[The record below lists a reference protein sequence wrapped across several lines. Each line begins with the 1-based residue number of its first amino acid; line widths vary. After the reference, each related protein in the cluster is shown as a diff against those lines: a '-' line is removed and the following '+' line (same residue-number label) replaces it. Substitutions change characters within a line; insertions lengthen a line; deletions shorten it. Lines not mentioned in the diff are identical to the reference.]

1 MQKKNLIFPILSA
14 DSTLIYTLTT
24 KCQPDRVFTMKTPI
38 RLYLL
43 VVLALLCISI
53 TAGRTSFADGKETMD
68 VDEIVPG
75 MKGYG
80 KTVFNGTQIE
90 TFHVEVLGVL
100 KNWDVKSNMILI
112 RMSGGPLEQSGIIS
126 GMSGSPVYIDNRLI
140 GAVAY
145 GWNFAKEPIAG
156 VTPILEMKKSLLDVP
171 PQEKD
176 ASPTSI
182 EWEIPPAQ
190 QNSMELSPRDSFL
203 QPQATED
210 RPLNNI
216 KLTPIMSPLF
226 VSGIDSSVLQKL
238 QPLFTTHGLY
248 PLQGGSSVSS
258 ASAGV
263 AKLEPGASMAAVL
276 IRGDFNAAVVGTV
289 TYMENGHVMGFGHPF
304 LHTGST
310 DLPLASAYVYA
321 ILSSQSNSVKMASP
335 LEVIGR
341 ITQDRKS
348 GVAGVLGESSQMTPC
363 HVEVEG
369 SQKLSYNFELVNN
382 KQLTPSLLLMVMQ
395 SAVLSTEQ
403 KSGEKSV
410 RITLSMNI
418 DGYDKPVVIENVFY
432 DFDQSL
438 FSINHIVQT
447 FAMITNNQFQ
457 TVGIKQIDVK
467 ITILDSRQTAYIEA
481 IRVDKKSVKP
491 GEILQVDV
499 QLKPF
504 TGESIYQTASILIPE
519 DVPPGSILSITACD
533 STYGQSLNMSRSA
546 GKHLPTN
553 FEQLLRYV
561 ENMERNN
568 RIQVRVLLPKKGL
581 TYKGEGFPS
590 LPPSMQSIMS
600 VSNQSGIG
608 PLFDEEIVRVPTRY
622 VIMGNQSIS
631 VVVKQ

>member
-1 MQKKNLIFPILSA
+1 
-14 DSTLIYTLTT
+14 
-24 KCQPDRVFTMKTPI
+24 MKTPI

-43 VVLALLCISI
+43 TVLALLFIGI
-53 TAGRTSFADGKETMD
+53 TAGKTSFADGKETMD

-90 TFHVEVLGVL
+90 TFQVEVLGVL
-100 KNWDVKSNMILI
+100 KNFDVKSNMILI

-156 VTPILEMKKSLLDVP
+156 VTPIHEMKSSLLNVP

-176 ASPTSI
+176 ASCSF
-182 EWEIPPAQ
+182 EDWEIPPTPKK
-190 QNSMELSPRDSFL
+190 SMELSPQDAFL
-203 QPQATED
+203 QPQVTEGQ
-210 RPLNNI
+210 PFHNI
-216 KLTPIMSPLF
+216 KLTPIMSPMF
-226 VSGIDSSVLQKL
+226 VSGIDSNVLQNL

-248 PLQGGSSVSS
+248 PLQGGGSISS
-258 ASAGV
+258 ASTGATQL
-263 AKLEPGASMAAVL
+263 APGASMAAVL

-289 TYMENGHVMGFGHPF
+289 TYMENSHVMGFGHPF

-310 DLPLASAYVYA
+310 DMPLASAYVYA

-348 GVAGVLGESSQMTPC
+348 GVAGVVGESSKMTPC
-363 HVEVEG
+363 SVEVEG
-369 SQKLSYNFELVNN
+369 SQKFNYHFEIVNS
-382 KQLTPSLLLMVMQ
+382 KQLTPSLLLMIMQ
-395 SAVLSTEQ
+395 SAVLSTER
-403 KSGEKSV
+403 KAGEKSV
-410 RITLSMNI
+410 CITLSMHI

-432 DFDQSL
+432 DMDQSWL
-438 FSINHIVQT
+438 SINHIVQT

-457 TVGIKQIDVK
+457 KVGLKQIDVK
-467 ITILDSRQTAYIEA
+467 IRIMDSRQTAYIEA

-491 GEILQVDV
+491 GDSLQVEV

-504 TGESIYQTASILIPE
+504 TGESVCQTASILIPE
-519 DVPPGSILSITACD
+519 DVPSGSILSVTACD
-533 STYGQSLNMSRSA
+533 ATYGQALNMGRSA
-546 GKHLPTN
+546 GKHLPAN
-553 FEQLLRYV
+553 FDQLLRYV

-608 PLFDEEIVRVPTRY
+608 PLFDEAIVRVPTRY
-622 VIMGNQSIS
+622 VIMGNQSVS

>member
-1 MQKKNLIFPILSA
+1 
-14 DSTLIYTLTT
+14 
-24 KCQPDRVFTMKTPI
+24 MKTPI

-43 VVLALLCISI
+43 AVLALLCVGII
-53 TAGRTSFADGKETMD
+53 DGKTSFADGKETMD

-100 KNWDVKSNMILI
+100 RNWDVKSNLILI

-156 VTPILEMKKSLLDVP
+156 VTPILEMKNSLLNAP

-176 ASPTSI
+176 ASLTTI
-182 EWEIPPAQ
+182 DWEIPPAQ
-190 QNSMELSPRDSFL
+190 QNSMELRPQDAFL
-203 QPQATED
+203 QPQVTED
-210 RPLNNI
+210 RPLSNI
-216 KLTPIMSPLF
+216 KLTPIMSPML
-226 VSGIDSSVLQKL
+226 VSGIDGDVLQKL
-238 QPLFTTHGLY
+238 QPLFITHGLY
-248 PLQGGSSVSS
+248 PIQGGSSVSS
-258 ASAGV
+258 APAGT
-263 AKLEPGASMAAVL
+263 ARLTPGASMAAIL

-289 TYMENGHVMGFGHPF
+289 TYTENDHVMGFGHPF
-304 LHTGST
+304 LHAGST

-335 LEVIGR
+335 LEVVGR

-348 GVAGVLGESSQMTPC
+348 GVAGILGESSKMTPC
-363 HVEVEG
+363 HVEIEG
-369 SQKLSYNFELVNN
+369 LQKLNYNFEIVNN

-395 SAVLSTEQ
+395 SAVLSTER
-403 KSGEKSV
+403 KLGEKSV
-410 RITLSMNI
+410 RITLSVHI
-418 DGYDKPVVIENVFY
+418 EGYDKPVVIENVFY
-432 DFDQSL
+432 DFDQSWL
-438 FSINHIVQT
+438 SINHITQT

-457 TVGIKQIDVK
+457 KVSLKQIDVK
-467 ITILDSRQTAYIEA
+467 IKILDSRQTAYIEA
-481 IRVDKKSVKP
+481 VRVDKKSVKP
-491 GEILQVDV
+491 GDTLQVDV
-499 QLKPF
+499 QIKPF
-504 TGESIYQTASILIPE
+504 TGESIYQTVSISIPE
-519 DVPPGSILSITACD
+519 DVSPGSILSVTACD
-533 STYGQSLNMSRSA
+533 ATYGQSLNMSRSA

-568 RIQVRVLLPKKGL
+568 RLQVRVLLPKKGL

-608 PLFDEEIVRVPTRY
+608 PLFDEEIVRIPTRY
-622 VIMGNQSIS
+622 VIMGNQSVS

>member
-1 MQKKNLIFPILSA
+1 MQKRNLIFSDTRRRP
-14 DSTLIYTLTT
+14 TLIYTLTT
-24 KCQPDRVFTMKTPI
+24 KCQPDRVFTMKTSI
-38 RLYLL
+38 LLYLFT
-43 VVLALLCISI
+43 ISAILFIGI
-53 TAGRTSFADGKETMD
+53 TAGRISSANGKETMD

-90 TFHVEVLGVL
+90 TFNVEVLGVL
-100 KNWDVKSNMILI
+100 KNWDVKSNLILI

-156 VTPILEMKKSLLDVP
+156 VTPILEMKNSLLDLP
-171 PQEKD
+171 LPEKD
-176 ASPTSI
+176 VSLTSI
-182 EWEIPPAQ
+182 DWEIPPAQ
-190 QNSMELSPRDSFL
+190 QNSLELSPQDSFL
-203 QPQATED
+203 QPQVTED
-210 RPLNNI
+210 QPLNNI
-216 KLTPIMSPLF
+216 KLTPIMSPLLI
-226 VSGIDSSVLQKL
+226 SGIDGNVLQKL
-238 QPLFTTHGLY
+238 QPLFITHGLY
-248 PLQGGSSVSS
+248 PIQGGSSVSS
-258 ASAGV
+258 ASAGT
-263 AKLEPGASMAAVL
+263 AKLVPGASMAAIL

-289 TYMENGHVMGFGHPF
+289 TYTENNHVIGFGHPF

-335 LEVIGR
+335 LEVVGR

-348 GVAGVLGESSQMTPC
+348 GVAGVLEESSQMTPC
-363 HVEVEG
+363 HVEIEG
-369 SQKLSYNFELVNN
+369 SQKLNYDFELVNN

-395 SAVLSTEQ
+395 SAVLSTER
-403 KSGEKSV
+403 KLGEKSV
-410 RITLSMNI
+410 RITLSVHI

-432 DFDQSL
+432 DFDQSWL
-438 FSINHIVQT
+438 SINHIIQT

-457 TVGIKQIDVK
+457 KVRLKHIDVK
-467 ITILDSRQTAYIEA
+467 IKILDSRQTAYIEA

-491 GEILQVDV
+491 GDTLQVDV

-504 TGESIYQTASILIPE
+504 TGESICQTASIPIPE
-519 DVPPGSILSITACD
+519 DVPPGSVLNVTACD
-533 STYGQSLNMSRSA
+533 VTYGQSLNMSRSA
-546 GKHLPTN
+546 GKHLPTD
-553 FEQLLRYV
+553 FEQLLHYV
-561 ENMERNN
+561 ENLERNN
-568 RIQVRVLLPKKGL
+568 RLQVRVLLPKKGL

-608 PLFDEEIVRVPTRY
+608 PLFDEEIVRIPTRY
-622 VIMGNQSIS
+622 VIVGNQSVS

>member
-1 MQKKNLIFPILSA
+1 MELDFSDTRRRP
-14 DSTLIYTLTT
+14 TLIYTLTT

-43 VVLALLCISI
+43 AVLALLCIGI
-53 TAGRTSFADGKETMD
+53 TDGKTSFADGKETMD

-90 TFHVEVLGVL
+90 TFQVEVLGVL

-156 VTPILEMKKSLLDVP
+156 VTPILEMKNSLLNVP
-171 PQEKD
+171 PPEKE

-182 EWEIPPAQ
+182 DWEIPPAQ
-190 QNSMELSPRDSFL
+190 QNSMELRPQDSFL
-203 QPQATED
+203 QPQVTED
-210 RPLNNI
+210 RSLNNI
-216 KLTPIMSPLF
+216 KLTPIMSPMF
-226 VSGIDSSVLQKL
+226 VSGIDSDVLQNL
-238 QPLFTTHGLY
+238 QPLFTGHGLY
-248 PLQGGSSVSS
+248 PIQGGSAISS
-258 ASAGV
+258 ASAGT
-263 AKLEPGASMAAVL
+263 ARLAPGASMAAIL

-289 TYMENGHVMGFGHPF
+289 TYTENGHVMGFGHPF

-321 ILSSQSNSVKMASP
+321 ILSSQSNSIKMASP

-348 GVAGVLGESSQMTPC
+348 GVAGVLGESSRMTPC

-369 SQKLSYNFELVNN
+369 SQKLNYDFEIVNN

-395 SAVLSTEQ
+395 SAVLSTER

-410 RITLSMNI
+410 RITLSVHI
-418 DGYDKPVVIENVFY
+418 DGYDKPVVIENIFY
-432 DFDQSL
+432 DMDQSWL
-438 FSINHIVQT
+438 SINHIIQA

-457 TVGIKQIDVK
+457 KVGLKQIDVK
-467 ITILDSRQTAYIEA
+467 IKILDSRQTAYIEA

-491 GEILQVDV
+491 GDTLQVDV

-504 TGESIYQTASILIPE
+504 TGESMYQTASILIPE
-519 DVPPGSILSITACD
+519 DVPPGSILSVTACD
-533 STYGQSLNMSRSA
+533 STYGQSLNMSRAA

-568 RIQVRVLLPKKGL
+568 RLQVRVLLPKKGL

-622 VIMGNQSIS
+622 VIMGNQSVS
-631 VVVKQ
+631 VVVK

>member
-1 MQKKNLIFPILSA
+1 
-14 DSTLIYTLTT
+14 
-24 KCQPDRVFTMKTPI
+24 MKTPML
-38 RLYLL
+38 LYFL
-43 VVLALLCISI
+43 VVLGILFNSIS
-53 TAGRTSFADGKETMD
+53 ACRTPFANELETMN
-68 VDEIVPG
+68 VDEIMPG

-80 KTVFNGTQIE
+80 KTVFHGDQIE
-90 TFHVEVLGVL
+90 TFQVEVLGVL
-100 KNWDVKSNMILI
+100 KNWDAKSNMILI

-156 VTPILEMKKSLLDVP
+156 VTPILEMKNSLLDLP
-171 PQEKD
+171 PLEKD
-176 ASPTSI
+176 ASLTSI
-182 EWEIPPAQ
+182 DWEIPPAQ
-190 QNSMELSPRDSFL
+190 QNSMELRPQDSFL
-203 QPQATED
+203 LPPVTEE

-216 KLTPIMSPLF
+216 KLTPIMSPLL
-226 VSGIDSSVLQKL
+226 VSGIDGDVLQKL
-238 QPLFTTHGLY
+238 QPLFITHGLY
-248 PLQGGSSVSS
+248 PIQGGSSGSS
-258 ASAGV
+258 ALAGT
-263 AKLEPGASMAAVL
+263 AKLAPGASMAAVL

-289 TYMENGHVMGFGHPF
+289 TYMENNHVVGFGHPF

-321 ILSSQSNSVKMASP
+321 ILSSQSNSIKMASP
-335 LEVIGR
+335 LEVVGR

-363 HVEVEG
+363 HVEIEG
-369 SQKLSYNFELVNN
+369 SQKLNYDFEIVNN

-395 SAVLSTEQ
+395 SAVLSTER

-410 RITLSMNI
+410 RISLSVQI

-432 DFDQSL
+432 DMDQSWL
-438 FSINHIVQT
+438 SINHSIQT

-457 TVGIKQIDVK
+457 KVGIKQIDVK
-467 ITILDSRQTAYIEA
+467 IKILDSRQTAYIES

-491 GEILQVDV
+491 GDTLQVDV
-499 QLKPF
+499 QIKPF
-504 TGESIYQTASILIPE
+504 TGESLCQTASIPIPE
-519 DVPPGSILSITACD
+519 DVPPGSVLNVTACD
-533 STYGQSLNMSRSA
+533 ATYGQTLNMSRSA

-553 FEQLLRYV
+553 FEQLLHYI

-568 RIQVRVLLPKKGL
+568 LLQVRVLLPKKGL

-608 PLFDEEIVRVPTRY
+608 PLFDEEIVRIPTRY
-622 VIMGNQSIS
+622 VIIGNQSVS